1 MPKVI
6 GVIGA
11 GVATSEQ
18 SETAAEVGRLIA
30 RRGWHLVCGGL
41 GGVMEAAARGAHEAG
56 GVTIGLLPGNYREAA
71 NPFITVPIATGLGEG
86 RNLLIVR
93 TSDLL
98 IAIGG
103 KYGTLSEIALAL
115 KIGKPVIGLESWD
128 IPGTIRA
135 SSPEDAVRHAKKLLH
150 QKNRG

>member
-1 MPKVI
+1 MQRII
-6 GVIGA
+6 GVIGGGDA
-11 GVATSEQ
+11 GLAQSAAAT
-18 SETAAEVGRLIA
+18 EVGRLIA

-115 KIGKPVIGLESWD
+115 KTGKPVIGLDSWD
-128 IPGTIRA
+128 IPGTVRA

>member
-103 KYGTLSEIALAL
+103 RYGTLSEIALAL
-115 KIGKPVIGLESWD
+115 KTGKPLIGLDSWD
-128 IPGTIRA
+128 IPGMVRA
-135 SSPEDAVRHAKKLLH
+135 SSPEDAVRHARKQLH